1 MSEYKPTLTKE
12 QKKYRRAALRQLLG
26 TRKISPKHQNV
37 GINRLM
43 LEKTV
48 YEKKSRTKRFGW
60 VGQGIENEKKNL
72 NKLNEKA
79 KIKSQQRYNRSTLL
93 KKRRGGGG
101 VPIDLKTSGTSPW
114 SKSYHKTLK

>member
-1 MSEYKPTLTKE
+1 MTDIPLTDE
-12 QKKYRRAALRQLLG
+12 QKKYRKTALRILKNI
-26 TRKISPKHQNV
+26 RKISPKHQNV
-37 GINRLM
+37 GIHRIM

-48 YEKKSRTKRFGW
+48 YEKKSRTNKFGW
-60 VGQGIENEKKNL
+60 MGGGLENEKKTL

-93 KKRRGGGG
+93 KKRSGGGGG

-114 SKSYHKTLK
+114 SKPFHKTIK

>member
-1 MSEYKPTLTKE
+1 MTNIPLTDE
-12 QKKYRRAALRQLLG
+12 QKKYRKTALRILKG

-37 GINRLM
+37 GMNRLM

-48 YEKKSRTKRFGW
+48 YEKKSHTKRIGW
-60 VGQGIENEKKNL
+60 MGQGIEKEKKTL

-93 KKRRGGGG
+93 KKRSGGGGG

-114 SKSYHKTLK
+114 SKPFHKTIK